1 MPKLPFPHT
10 APSQIEEQKRIKD
23 IQAAILPNVM
33 EIIEDND
40 LLLFDDVPDKSRI
53 AAQYFALDT
62 VPGRMRAANL
72 ARSLTGG
79 HYRLDFALASG
90 LCMRRPLLSRF
101 RKTCTTRTALQHSNY
116 REVRHAR
123 PSSDIGNC
131 SASVIKR

>member
-10 APSQIEEQKRIKD
+10 APSQIEEQERIKD

-62 VPGRMRAANL
+62 VPGRMRA
-72 ARSLTGG
+72 
-79 HYRLDFALASG
+79 ALASG